1 MTRRGVAVEWFNDAV
16 AYGRVND
23 DYYRMADVYRQIG
36 QFMSTIDMKIREGS
50 DGGAYR
56 EYWNCLREMVSS
68 INDTDPEVVIL
79 EIYNQVI
86 DAITGRVKGFRND
99 GISYSEI
106 TSLLD
111 KVVVGLN
118 KCRPIAERNME
129 MKEEILN
136 KVDDARVAIDRDY
149 DKGGTKAE

>member
-1 MTRRGVAVEWFNDAV
+1 
-16 AYGRVND
+16 
-23 DYYRMADVYRQIG
+23 
-36 QFMSTIDMKIREGS
+36 
-50 DGGAYR
+50 
-56 EYWNCLREMVSS
+56 MVSS
-68 INDTDPEVVIL
+68 IDEKDPEVVIL

-86 DAITGRVKGFRND
+86 DAVTGRVKGFRND

-129 MKEEILN
+129 MKEEILA

-149 DKGGTKAE
+149 DKGGSKAE